1 MSKMMSIDE
10 LRAILTAC
18 AGGDETVAFHGDIS
32 DVSMEELGYDSLA
45 LIETAARL
53 KLDHGV
59 AIPDELITDVRT
71 PGELLNLINERV
83 AA

>member
-1 MSKMMSIDE
+1 MSKPMSIED
-10 LRAILTAC
+10 LRGILVAC
-18 AGGDETVAFHGDIS
+18 AGGEDVVTRPDDIS
-32 DVSMEELGYDSLA
+32 EIPFDELGYDSLA

-59 AIPDELITDVRT
+59 VISDDEITEVRSPGDLLELINDR
-71 PGELLNLINERV
+71 I